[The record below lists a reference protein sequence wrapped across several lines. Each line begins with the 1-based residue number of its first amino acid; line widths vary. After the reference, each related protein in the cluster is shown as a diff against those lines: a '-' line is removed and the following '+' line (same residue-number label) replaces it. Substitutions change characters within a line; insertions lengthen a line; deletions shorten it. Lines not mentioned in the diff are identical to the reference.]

1 MLKPPHNPY
10 RTAAKA
16 KNINNLVVQVCITT
30 SAVFPLPCI
39 HQSTLPTPG
48 LIAAL
53 ALLRATKL
61 IHATA
66 YKLFFIEKLLLK

>member
-1 MLKPPHNPY
+1 LKPPHNPY
-10 RTAAKA
+10 KTAAKA
-16 KNINNLVVQVCITT
+16 KNIISLVTQVCITT
-30 SAVFPLPCI
+30 SAVFPLPCN
-39 HQSTLPTPG
+39 HPCTPDVPG
-48 LIAAL
+48 SIAAL